1 MDKPNVSSERS
12 SNEMSAESQG
22 QKGNSVVE
30 VSSIP
35 ADGSTN
41 EDSTLVTVPLSF
53 KLASIL
59 LVSAIGFGSSWS
71 GGITGAMKTTLK
83 KVFPCLLPTAFDQ
96 PELNLT
102 GPQNQ

>member
-1 MDKPNVSSERS
+1 MEPNSPSKRS
-12 SNEMSAESQG
+12 SKDATIDQNP
-22 QKGNSVVE
+22 KGNAAVD

-35 ADGSTN
+35 AEGSAN

-71 GGITGAMKTTLK
+71 GGVTGAKKTTLK
-83 KVFPCLLPTAFDQ
+83 KVLPILPTNFDQ
-96 PELNLT
+96 RNSNHA
-102 GPQNQ
+102 GS